1 MFIFFLIAIVLY
13 ILLKVFFQEK
23 DEDDIPVYNDEISES
38 SSEEDNSSES
48 EEVENVKDT
57 CGDTNRENIVNNLSD
72 KLTETGNDKNLFP
85 DFSGSSDEMDSSS
98 SDCEEIEI
106 IQLPPFNE

>member
-1 MFIFFLIAIVLY
+1 MFILFLIAFVLY
-13 ILLKVFFQEK
+13 ILFKVYFQEK
-23 DEDDIPVYNDEISES
+23 DEDIYFNEEISES
-38 SSEEDNSSES
+38 SSEEDNSSEG
-48 EEVENVKDT
+48 EEVENVEDT
-57 CGDTNRENIVNNLSD
+57 CIDTNRENPKNNLSD
-72 KLTETGNDKNLFP
+72 RVTETGNDKNLIP